1 VIDQRKCIGCHAC
14 TVACKEENRVPL
26 GAFRTWVKYVERGR
40 YPHTRRYF
48 AVLRCN
54 HCDDAPCVTICPTV
68 ALYRR
73 ADGIVDF
80 DGARCIGCKS
90 CMQACPYDAL
100 YIDPDTGTAAKC
112 HYCAHRVEVGLEPA
126 CVIVCPEQAIIA
138 GDLDDPATRI
148 ARLVA
153 TEQVQVRK
161 AEQGTRPKVYYL
173 GADTSALTPPLQAP
187 TEGYLWATRPAEEI
201 DLVRLVAAAQADGRG
216 DGALSRPVYDVPH
229 MARPWGWKVAAYLW
243 TKSVAAGALLVAA
256 AGVLAGQAG
265 AGRLAGIVAPVL
277 ALLFLLLTTALLVL
291 DLKRPDRFH
300 YILFK
305 GNRTSWLVWGAWI
318 LMGFGLVSALWL
330 LGGLTG
336 HAGWLRALAVPALVL
351 AVAAAGYSAFL
362 FGQAEGRDFWQSP
375 LLLPHLVTMAVV
387 AGAAAL
393 LVLQALG
400 GDATGVEILR
410 AALVAGLLVH
420 AGLLAI
426 DLYAAH
432 PTVDAARAAR
442 LLVRGRLGRRFWGGV
457 VVAGI
462 ALPIAVAWAGTPG
475 AAVAAVLALG
485 GLWLYEDLWVRAGQT
500 IPLS

>member
-1 VIDQRKCIGCHAC
+1 
-14 TVACKEENRVPL
+14 
-26 GAFRTWVKYVERGR
+26 
-40 YPHTRRYF
+40 
-48 AVLRCN
+48 
-54 HCDDAPCVTICPTV
+54 
-68 ALYRR
+68 
-73 ADGIVDF
+73 
-80 DGARCIGCKS
+80 
-90 CMQACPYDAL
+90 
-100 YIDPDTGTAAKC
+100 
-112 HYCAHRVEVGLEPA
+112 
-126 CVIVCPEQAIIA
+126 
-138 GDLDDPATRI
+138 
-148 ARLVA
+148 
-153 TEQVQVRK
+153 
-161 AEQGTRPKVYYL
+161 
-173 GADTSALTPPLQAP
+173 
-187 TEGYLWATRPAEEI
+187 
-201 DLVRLVAAAQADGRG
+201 
-216 DGALSRPVYDVPH
+216 
-229 MARPWGWKVAAYLW
+229 
-243 TKSVAAGALLVAA
+243 VAA
-256 AGVLAGQAG
+256 AGVHAGQAG